1 MQATVS
7 CTSHQHQPDDFDLL
21 ASAVHARF
29 DSVKHQQLFTV
40 DAGDLFSAYLIGLA
54 DDQRQIHNCNCC
66 RRFIQSFGNV
76 VTIDTD
82 GITSPAFWTLA
93 DVPEMYQD
101 SMRAMFRMVSNGK
114 VTGVFLSADKAYGK
128 PTEGGWSHF
137 AAVPARVHADPIAT
151 PFQAMAAKR
160 EGFLTISRG
169 IAEFKPDIVAQAVTL
184 LETEALYRS
193 EKLLGPA
200 RFLAGLHESINVLKG
215 PRRDNVIWS
224 AVAIA
229 PPGYLTPRSSMIGTL
244 LEDLAAGMAFD
255 DVKRRFTDK
264 MDPLKYQRPQAPAS
278 AGNIRTAE
286 RLVETLGLAPSL
298 ERRHA
303 RLDEIQTIWHPTAK
317 AEPETTGVFGHLAPK
332 KASAL
337 LRAQGPTL
345 TWEKFARTVLPTA
358 ESIEIFIAATLQS
371 WCGFLTATHHD
382 APPILQWD
390 DAELRNPVSAFVYV
404 GGSHANNWSV
414 TPGWQKVS
422 GITLNPAMWHT
433 PEKYP
438 HHGKWVA
445 LLVEGAKPAQDVGL
459 CLFPETLKSELH
471 QIRSTVEAH
480 SKSVA
485 ASGRAESSAAG
496 IRIGAENSKAPAVAV
511 RVTTASGAIEYK
523 IDRWD

>member
-1 MQATVS
+1 MQATAT
-7 CTSHQHQPDDFDLL
+7 CNHQHQPDDFDLL

-29 DSVKHQQLFTV
+29 ESVKHQQLFTV

-66 RRFIQSFGNV
+66 RRFIQAFGNV
-76 VTIDTD
+76 VTIDAD

-101 SMRAMFRMVSNGK
+101 SMRAMFRAVSNGK

-137 AAVPARVHADPIAT
+137 AAVPARCHTSAVIT
-151 PFQAMAAKR
+151 PHQAMAAKR
-160 EGFLTISRG
+160 EDFLTLGRG
-169 IAEFKPDIVAQAVTL
+169 ISDFKPDIVAQAVTL
-184 LETEALYRS
+184 LETESLYRS
-193 EKLLGPA
+193 EKLLGAA
-200 RFLAGLHESINVLKG
+200 RFLAGVHESINVLKG

-224 AVAIA
+224 AVAI
-229 PPGYLTPRSSMIGTL
+229 GTHNFCTPSSSMIGTL
-244 LEDLAAGMAFD
+244 LEDLAANLPFA
-255 DVKRRFTDK
+255 DVAAKFADK
-264 MDPLKYQRPQAPAS
+264 MDPLKHQRPQAPAS

-286 RLVETLGLAPSL
+286 RLVETLGIAPSL

-303 RLDEIQTIWHPTAK
+303 RLDDIQAIWRPTVKEAP
-317 AEPETTGVFGHLAPK
+317 AAVGVFGHLAPK

-358 ESIEIFIAATLQS
+358 ESIEIHISATKQN
-371 WCGFLTATHHD
+371 WCGFLTATNPD

-390 DAELRNPVSAFVYV
+390 DAELRNPVSAFVYYT
-404 GGSHANNWSV
+404 GSSANTWSM

-422 GITLNPAMWHT
+422 AITLNPAMWHT
-433 PEKYP
+433 SEKYL

-445 LLVEGAKPAQDVGL
+445 LLVDGAKPAQDVGL
-459 CLFPETLKSELH
+459 CLFPENLKSELH

-480 SKSVA
+480 SKSIP
-485 ASGRAESSAAG
+485 ASGRAEASAAG
-496 IRIGAENSKAPAVAV
+496 IRIGTENNSWTAVSV

>member
-1 MQATVS
+1 MQATAS
-7 CTSHQHQPDDFDLL
+7 CTHQHQPDDFDLL

-66 RRFIQSFGNV
+66 RRFIQAFGNV

-93 DVPEMYQD
+93 DVPEMYQE
-101 SMRAMFRMVSNGK
+101 SMRTMFRMVSNGK

-137 AAVPARVHADPIAT
+137 AAVPARVHSDPLAT
-151 PFQAMAAKR
+151 PFQAVAAKR
-160 EGFLTISRG
+160 ESFLTLSRG
-169 IAEFKPDIVAQAVTL
+169 ISEFKPDIVAQSVTL
-184 LETEALYRS
+184 LESEALYRS
-193 EKLLGPA
+193 EKLLGSA
-200 RFLAGLHESINVLKG
+200 RFLAGLHESINILKG

-229 PPGYLTPRSSMIGTL
+229 PVGFCTPRSSMVGTL
-244 LEDLAAGMAFD
+244 LEDLAAGMPFD
-255 DVKRRFTDK
+255 DVKRRFKEK

-303 RLDEIQTIWHPTAK
+303 RLDDIQAIWRPTVK
-317 AEPETTGVFGHLAPK
+317 DEPATTSVFGHLAPK
-332 KASAL
+332 KASSL

-358 ESIEIFIAATLQS
+358 EAIEIHISATLQN
-371 WCGFLTATHHD
+371 WCGLLTATNPD

-390 DAELRNPVSAFVYV
+390 HAELRNPVSAFVFS
-404 GGSHANNWSV
+404 GGSSANTWSM
-414 TPGWQKVS
+414 TAGWQKVS
-422 GITLNPAMWHT
+422 AITLNPSMWND
-433 PEKYP
+433 PEKYA
-438 HHGKWVA
+438 HQGKGVV
-445 LLVEGAKPAQDVGL
+445 LLVEGAKLALDVGL
-459 CLFPETLKSELH
+459 CLFPEILKSELH
-471 QIRSTVEAH
+471 QIRATVEAH
-480 SKSVA
+480 SKSVPA
-485 ASGRAESSAAG
+485 TGRAEASAAG
-496 IRIGAENSKAPAVAV
+496 IRIGAENSKWPAVSV

>member
-1 MQATVS
+1 MQATAT
-7 CTSHQHQPDDFDLL
+7 CNHQHQPDDFDLL

-29 DSVKHQQLFTV
+29 ESVKHQQLFTV

-66 RRFIQSFGNV
+66 RRFIQAFGNV

-101 SMRAMFRMVSNGK
+101 SMRAMFRAVSNGK
-114 VTGVFLSADKAYGK
+114 VTGVFLSADKAYGR

-137 AAVPARVHADPIAT
+137 AAVPARFHASAVIT
-151 PFQAMAAKR
+151 PHQAMAAKR
-160 EGFLTISRG
+160 EDFLTLGRG
-169 IAEFKPDIVAQAVTL
+169 ISEFKPDIVAQAVTL
-184 LETEALYRS
+184 LETESLYRS

-229 PPGYLTPRSSMIGTL
+229 PVGFCTPRSSMIGTL
-244 LEDLAAGMAFD
+244 LEDLAAGMPFD

-278 AGNIRTAE
+278 EGNIRTAE
-286 RLVETLGLAPSL
+286 RLVEALGIAPSL

-303 RLDEIQTIWHPTAK
+303 RLDDIQTIWRPTVK
-317 AEPETTGVFGHLAPK
+317 AEPAATGVFGHLAPK

-358 ESIEIFIAATLQS
+358 EAIEVHISSTKQN
-371 WCGFLTATHHD
+371 WCGLLTATNPD

-390 DAELRNPVSAFVYV
+390 HVELRNPVSAFVYS
-404 GGSHANNWSV
+404 GGSAATQWSM
-414 TPGWQKVS
+414 THGWQKVS
-422 GITLNPAMWHT
+422 GITLSPSMWNNPEQYAHQS
-433 PEKYP
+433 KS
-438 HHGKWVA
+438 VI

-459 CLFPETLKSELH
+459 CLFPEILKSELH
-471 QIRSTVEAH
+471 QVRSTVEAH
-480 SKSVA
+480 SKSVP
-485 ASGRAESSAAG
+485 ASGRAEASAAG
-496 IRIGAENSKAPAVAV
+496 ICIAAGNSKESAVSV